1 MKKTQNKMQNKSGE
15 MQNRQNGAENC
26 NKAKKSSN
34 GNVENC
40 R

>member
-1 MKKTQNKMQNKSGE
+1 MKKTQNKMQNKNG
-15 MQNRQNGAENC
+15 QNANRNGAENC
-26 NKAKKSSN
+26 GKAQKSQN